1 MITINE
7 MSIVS
12 NDLLYYIPLRV
23 TKRTASGNN
32 KSFPGKTVS
41 APADCFK
48 PPPGGRGSEHTDYN
62 NI

>member
-1 MITINE
+1 MITINK

-32 KSFPGKTVS
+32 KPFPGKTVS

-48 PPPGGRGSEHTDYN
+48 PPPGGGGS
-62 NI
+62 